1 MAIRIVNLSLGK
13 GKSPQDKISCETPIE
28 EYKSINRNQFV
39 ILSRLLIKDKLIE
52 TSSTF
57 SSISDS
63 QLEQINSFFESIPEY
78 LIDFSSDISK
88 KLLFKYITSNLK
100 YGFKIRLTESDN
112 EIIINAILRCG
123 EISRNIKD

>member
-13 GKSPQDKISCETPIE
+13 GKSPQDRISCETPIE

-123 EISRNIKD
+123 EISHNIKD

>member
-1 MAIRIVNLSLGK
+1 MAIHIVNVSLK
-13 GKSPQDKISCETPIE
+13 EGKSSRGTPIE
-28 EYKSINRNQFV
+28 EYKSINKDQFI
-39 ILSRLLIKDKLIE
+39 ILVRLLIKDKLIE
-52 TSSTF
+52 KSSAF
-57 SSISDS
+57 SSISDL
-63 QLEQINSFFESIPEY
+63 QLEQVNAFFESIPES

>member
-123 EISRNIKD
+123 EISHNIKD